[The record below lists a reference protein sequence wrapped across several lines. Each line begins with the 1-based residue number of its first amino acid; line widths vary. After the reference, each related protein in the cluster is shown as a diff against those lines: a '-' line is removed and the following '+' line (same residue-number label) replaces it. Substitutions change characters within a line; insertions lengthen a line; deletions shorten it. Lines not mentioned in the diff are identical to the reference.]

1 MTVMV
6 VSLTATAD
14 GRRRVSAGWPL
25 PRAVLVLLGVAGAV
39 VAAAGLRSAAG
50 IVGPAFLALTIVIT
64 IHPLLAW
71 LQRHHLP
78 GWLAVTLTILVTYAA
93 LLSLAAAL
101 ALSVARLARRGPR
114 RRGDGCPGVGW

>member
-1 MTVMV
+1 MV
-6 VSLTATAD
+6 SFTAIAD

-78 GWLAVTLTILVTYAA
+78 GWLAVTLTMLVTYAA
-93 LLSLAAAL
+93 LCRWPPRWRSLGGAASPEGAQ
-101 ALSVARLARRGPR
+101 APR
-114 RRGDGCPGVGW
+114 